1 MYNKIIDYI
10 PLTTYSYKKWLEATI
25 TPSPVTPISIS
36 FAEVNY

>member
-1 MYNKIIDYI
+1 MYKA
-10 PLTTYSYKKWLEATI
+10 TTYSYKKWLEAT